1 VKEQAMAL
9 TVRVT
14 QDRSFSRT
22 LHLHGRL
29 DNETVALLDDELSK
43 LANSPVDVVVYDLA
57 NLEYISSAGLRS
69 VFGTRQALAGRPGRI
84 VLLNARPQVQK
95 VLDIVK
101 ATDLAAV
108 FTSVEELDRYL
119 DAMQRK
125 VLDGQ

>member
-1 VKEQAMAL
+1 MAL

-22 LHLHGRL
+22 VHLQGRL
-29 DNETVALLDDELSK
+29 DSDTVSLLDRELTN
-43 LANSPVDVVVYDLA
+43 LAAPPIDVVVFDLA
-57 NLEYISSAGLRS
+57 DLEYINSAGLRS
-69 VFGTRQALAGRPGRI
+69 IFATRQAIAARGGRI

-95 VLDIVK
+95 VFDIVK

-125 VLDGQ
+125 VVDGQ